1 MERTHDELGKKAR
14 HGHERHAEI
23 ATITESHVPGSTSGT
38 RQSAP
43 RGSRPRAL
51 QSFWFGGTCQRF
63 VPKRCFLSLAGFIT
77 LGMIGESPVP
87 QLLANSHPATAKASR
102 LALEIGGLSMGLWCE
117 NGMSMALDKEHHPF
131 IIPTHPT
138 KACDLELDVSWAN
151 DLELPSTTPS
161 FASGGLWSAFVGA
174 TGTKF
179 YFSSPTLGVTPYK
192 AAWFDPAFERGHI
205 VLRHDC
211 FAADQP
217 VFPLEYPIDELA
229 MMHRL
234 SRGEGVEL
242 HALGLVDYD
251 GSGYLFLGHS
261 GAGKS
266 TAARL
271 WKSESGVKV
280 LSDDRIILRKKDS
293 QYWMYGT
300 PWHGDAGVSSPG
312 CAPLTA
318 IFLLEQAPANQILP
332 LPGAQAT
339 AELFAR
345 SFVPHYL
352 SDGIR
357 FTLIFFDELTR
368 SIPCSV
374 FRFAPTESAVEAIRH
389 ARA

>member
-1 MERTHDELGKKAR
+1 
-14 HGHERHAEI
+14 
-23 ATITESHVPGSTSGT
+23 
-38 RQSAP
+38 
-43 RGSRPRAL
+43 
-51 QSFWFGGTCQRF
+51 
-63 VPKRCFLSLAGFIT
+63 
-77 LGMIGESPVP
+77 VP
-87 QLLANSHPATAKASR
+87 QALANSQSALSKAIR
-102 LALEIGGLSMGLWCE
+102 LALGIGGLSIGLWCE
-117 NGMSMALDKEHHPF
+117 RGMSIGLDKEHHPF
-131 IIPTHPT
+131 IIPNHQTQ
-138 KACDLELDVSWAN
+138 ACDLELDVSWAD
-151 DLELPSTTPS
+151 DLPLPSGTPS
-161 FASGGLWSAFVGA
+161 FLSGGLWSAFTSP

-179 YFSSPTLGVTPYK
+179 YFSSPTLGISPYK
-192 AAWFDPAFERGHI
+192 AAWFDPSFERGHI
-205 VLRHDC
+205 VLRRDC
-211 FAADQP
+211 FAIDRP

-266 TAARL
+266 TTARL
-271 WKSESGVKV
+271 WKSEPGVKL

-293 QYWMYGT
+293 QFWMYGT

-312 CAPLTA
+312 CAPLSA
-318 IFLLEQAPANQILP
+318 LFLLEQAPTNQILP
-332 LPGAQAT
+332 LPNAQAA

-345 SFVPHYL
+345 SFVPHYHG
-352 SDGIR
+352 DGMQ
-357 FTLIFFDELTR
+357 FTLNFFEDLTS